1 MTHRGIRGLGLH
13 EEKSMEDL
21 HLIHRVPLSLY
32 LHTQCVW
39 YVCVCVCVC
48 MLCTILNT
56 IDNWCADMTSN
67 HRFV

>member
-48 MLCTILNT
+48 VHALYNPQ
-56 IDNWCADMTSN
+56 
-67 HRFV
+67 HH

>member
-21 HLIHRVPLSLY
+21 HLIHSVPLSLY
-32 LHTQCVW
+32 LHMQRVW
-39 YVCVCVCVC
+39 YVCVCVC
-48 MLCTILNT
+48 MLCTFLHT
-56 IDNWCADMTSN
+56 TDNWCADMTSN